1 MHELSIPFGLT
12 VAAIAFACEFVD
24 STLGMGYGTTLTPLL
39 LLMGFSPLE
48 VVPAVLFSE
57 LLTGLGA
64 ALAHHRAGNVNL
76 IPNGAHVAVSMQR
89 GGVSMVFQRAIPK
102 HLKVALLI
110 GLCSVV
116 GTVAAVGIAVN
127 IPKFYLKLYIGVMV
141 LAIGVYL
148 LLRRN
153 RPTSFRW
160 SRLLGLGVLASFNKG
175 LSGGGYGPLVT
186 GGQLLSGVESK
197 NAVAITS
204 LAEALVCL
212 VGVILYFATQTVMNW
227 GLFPYLCGGAV
238 LSVPFCA
245 ITVKRIPTRLLYMLI
260 ASLTTIL
267 GVLTVI
273 KTIW

>member
-1 MHELSIPFGLT
+1 MHELSFLSGLL

-39 LLMGFSPLE
+39 MLMGFSPLE

-64 ALAHHRAGNVNL
+64 AAAHHRAGNVNL
-76 IPNGAHVAVSMQR
+76 IPKSSRVSVSLQR
-89 GGVSMVFQRAIPK
+89 GGVAMVVRRAIPK
-102 HLKVALLI
+102 HLKIALLI

-127 IPKFYLKLYIGVMV
+127 IPRYYLKLYIGVMV

-148 LLRRN
+148 LFRRN
-153 RPTSFRW
+153 RPIPFRW
-160 SRLLGLGVLASFNKG
+160 SRMLGLGVLASFNKG

-186 GGQLLSGVESK
+186 GGQLFSGVESK

-204 LAEALVCL
+204 LAEAVVCL
-212 VGVILYFATQTVMNW
+212 IGVVLYFATRTVTNW

-245 ITVKRIPTRLLYMLI
+245 MTVRRIPTRLLYVLI
-260 ASLTTIL
+260 ALLTLTLGMLTIL
-267 GVLTVI
+267 KTVF
-273 KTIW
+273 

>member
-1 MHELSIPFGLT
+1 MQDLSIAFGLV
-12 VAAIAFACEFVD
+12 VAGIAFACEFVD

-48 VVPAVLFSE
+48 VVPAVLLSE

-64 ALAHHRAGNVNL
+64 AMAHHRAGNVSL
-76 IPNGAHVAVSMQR
+76 IPKFSHVTVSMQR
-89 GGVSMVFQRAIPK
+89 GGIAMVLRRAIPK

-116 GTVAAVGIAVN
+116 GTVIAFGVAVN
-127 IPKFYLKLYIGVMV
+127 ISRFYLKLYIGGMV
-141 LAIGVYL
+141 LAIGLYL
-148 LLRRN
+148 LVRRQ
-153 RPTSFRW
+153 RDVPFRW
-160 SRLLGLGVLASFNKG
+160 SRLLGLGMLASFNKG

-186 GGQLLSGVESK
+186 GGQIVSGVESK

-212 VGVILYFATQTVMNW
+212 VGFSLYFASRSVPNW
-227 GLFPYLCGGAV
+227 GLFPYLCGGAI

-245 ITVKRIPTRLLYMLI
+245 LTVKRIPTRMLYLLI

-267 GVLTVI
+267 GALTLI